1 MISILPEPRRITFQ
15 EGNWR
20 KSHLSHFS
28 RDVRI
33 GIHAMGLR
41 LFAIPLARQWARGIF
56 GFFETLGAASST
68 AGPSRRGLPACISTA
83 SGQSLQTMIKLR
95 FPSHAEFLR
104 QVSLP

>member
-41 LFAIPLARQWARGIF
+41 LFASPLARQWARGIF

-68 AGPSRRGLPACISTA
+68 AGPSRRGLPPFISTA
-83 SGQSLQTMIKLR
+83 SGQTRQTMIKLR
-95 FPSHAEFLR
+95 FPSHAECLRRVFL
-104 QVSLP
+104 P

>member
-41 LFAIPLARQWARGIF
+41 LVASPLARQWARGIF

-68 AGPSRRGLPACISTA
+68 TGPSRSVLPARIPTS
-83 SGQSLQTMIKLR
+83 SEQYFPTMIKLLSQGR
-95 FPSHAEFLR
+95 AECLRRVFL
-104 QVSLP
+104 P